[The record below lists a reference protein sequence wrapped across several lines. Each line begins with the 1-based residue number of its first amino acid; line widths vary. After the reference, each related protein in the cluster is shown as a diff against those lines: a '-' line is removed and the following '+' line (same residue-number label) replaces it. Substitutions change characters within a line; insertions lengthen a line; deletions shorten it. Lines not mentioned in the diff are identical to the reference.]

1 MLYPPSLGAGD
12 LHRLGGGGRKMAL
25 QWGATQKGLLLFS
38 SPRSPAE
45 PSFMQTTLLKKL
57 EIQAT
62 REMVG
67 VGVGGQQF
75 IKWQQA
81 SEVGTAGMEA
91 ERGEGTLALK
101 PVEAKYSI
109 LPRTPAPQQASQV
122 EPGRRVSLHLPP
134 RAGLEAQ
141 RCSPRCWPGKHGWL
155 EHPRARGAG
164 AFPGVCGRRPLRER
178 SEVGNLNARAGSK
191 CGAFQ
196 PLPGA
201 APSSRPPWP
210 FPLFA
215 VFPASPIPLAALPP
229 SSLPDPRPSPAAAA
243 AVTSKPKDKTRP
255 PAGARLPAGPERPP
269 RSASVTGGAQA
280 RARPPPASS
289 PRV

>member
-1 MLYPPSLGAGD
+1 
-12 LHRLGGGGRKMAL
+12 
-25 QWGATQKGLLLFS
+25 
-38 SPRSPAE
+38 
-45 PSFMQTTLLKKL
+45 
-57 EIQAT
+57 
-62 REMVG
+62 
-67 VGVGGQQF
+67 
-75 IKWQQA
+75 
-81 SEVGTAGMEA
+81 MEA

-101 PVEAKYSI
+101 PAEAKYSI

-122 EPGRRVSLHLPP
+122 EPERRVSLHLPP
-134 RAGLEAQ
+134 RAGP
-141 RCSPRCWPGKHGWL
+141 SG
-155 EHPRARGAG
+155 PRAPASKLSGAARDAGPENMAGWSIRGRAAREPFPGFAAG
-164 AFPGVCGRRPLRER
+164 ARCER

-191 CGAFQ
+191 CGAFL
-196 PLPGA
+196 PLPGV
-201 APSSRPPWP
+201 APSSLPPWP
-210 FPLFA
+210 FPLYA
-215 VFPASPIPLAALPP
+215 VFPASPIPLAAQPP